1 MRLAEAQAA
10 TKEGNR
16 ESTVQMASGLR
27 ARCLELE
34 ELVARLTR
42 DIRSAQEEMSSQ
54 VPVELRESGLYTW
67 LVRICCS
74 GRRKPTSVNR

>member
-16 ESTVQMASGLR
+16 ENTVQMASGLR

-54 VPVELRESGLYTW
+54 VPDE
-67 LVRICCS
+67 
-74 GRRKPTSVNR
+74 